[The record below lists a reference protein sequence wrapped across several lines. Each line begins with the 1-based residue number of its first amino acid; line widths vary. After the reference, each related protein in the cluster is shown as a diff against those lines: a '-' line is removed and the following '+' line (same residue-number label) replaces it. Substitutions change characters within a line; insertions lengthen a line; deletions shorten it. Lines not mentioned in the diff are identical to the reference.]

1 MGIHFQKALGVHPM
15 AMQLRLTRAEL
26 LSANLANVNTP
37 NFQAKDID
45 FAAEMQRA
53 KRGNGVMAAPDRSS
67 AQMLST
73 QMSSAQM
80 SSPQMMSSPQIMSSL
95 QIKYRLPY
103 QPSLDGNT
111 VALNVEQAEFS
122 KNALDY
128 QTSLSFLNMKL
139 TGLKQAI
146 EGK

>member
-1 MGIHFQKALGVHPM
+1 MYFVAIDFQKALGIHPT

-26 LSANLANVNTP
+26 LAANLANVNTP

-53 KRGNGVMAAPDRSS
+53 KSGGMASP
-67 AQMLST
+67 QV
-73 QMSSAQM
+73 
-80 SSPQMMSSPQIMSSL
+80 SSPNV
-95 QIKYRLPY
+95 KYRLPY
-103 QPSLDGNT
+103 QPSQDGNT
-111 VALNVEQAEFS
+111 VALHVEQAEFS
-122 KNALDY
+122 KNTLDY
-128 QTSLSFLNMKL
+128 QTSLTFLNMKL

>member
-1 MGIHFQKALGVHPM
+1 M

-53 KRGNGVMAAPDRSS
+53 KRGNGVMASS
-67 AQMLST
+67 DLTSP
-73 QMSSAQM
+73 M
-80 SSPQMMSSPQIMSSL
+80 SSPK
-95 QIKYRLPY
+95 IKYRQPY

-122 KNALDY
+122 RNSLDY
-128 QTSLSFLNMKL
+128 QSSLSFLNMKL

>member
-53 KRGNGVMAAPDRSS
+53 KRGNGVMASS
-67 AQMLST
+67 DLT
-73 QMSSAQM
+73 SSK
-80 SSPQMMSSPQIMSSL
+80 
-95 QIKYRLPY
+95 IKYRRPY

-122 KNALDY
+122 RNSLDY
-128 QTSLSFLNMKL
+128 QSSLSFLNMKL

>member
-1 MGIHFQKALGVHPM
+1 MGINFQKALGVHPA

-45 FAAEMQRA
+45 FGAEMQRA
-53 KRGNGVMAAPDRSS
+53 KRGGVGM
-67 AQMLST
+67 T
-73 QMSSAQM
+73 
-80 SSPQMMSSPQIMSSL
+80 SPQM
-95 QIKYRLPY
+95 KYRLPY
-103 QPSLDGNT
+103 QPSQDGNT
-111 VALNVEQAEFS
+111 VAPHIEQAEFS

-139 TGLKQAI
+139 SGLKQAI